1 MSSRGHFEQQVG
13 PFKKAQAALPKCRSH
28 MLHPQQPALPQIQSE
43 AEKFT
48 AKRLFPASESMAQFA
63 ENAVTEFGNLP
74 PSKKSKLTEEVSAE
88 RTVLSEMQLNAT
100 LLRREMVQ
108 QTRSEVDLRLSY
120 STKPYS
126 RETLQ
131 RISSSAR
138 RIGGE
143 DNDSEDEGEE
153 CSQKSEASSYG
164 PVSPMTGGVDPSQWN
179 MAMRLSEITSAMS
192 SKPKVPNDGAAAAA
206 GGSDDSGGGGSD

>member
-1 MSSRGHFEQQVG
+1 
-13 PFKKAQAALPKCRSH
+13 
-28 MLHPQQPALPQIQSE
+28 
-43 AEKFT
+43 
-48 AKRLFPASESMAQFA
+48 MAQFA

-108 QTRSEVDLRLSY
+108 QTRTEVDLRLSY

-143 DNDSEDEGEE
+143 DNDSEDDGEE
-153 CSQKSEASSYG
+153 CSQESQASSYG
-164 PVSPMTGGVDPSQWN
+164 PVSPTTGGVDPSQWN
-179 MAMRLSEITSAMS
+179 MAMRLSEITSTTS

-206 GGSDDSGGGGSD
+206 GGSDDSGGEGVGLGQREESESRITPQALEWKFAHGARRSPI